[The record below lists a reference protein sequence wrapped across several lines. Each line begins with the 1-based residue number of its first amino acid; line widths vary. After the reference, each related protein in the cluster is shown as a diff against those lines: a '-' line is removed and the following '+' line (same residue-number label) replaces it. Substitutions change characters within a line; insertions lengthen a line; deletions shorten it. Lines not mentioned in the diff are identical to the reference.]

1 MPVTRNQA
9 KRSHILVL
17 KYRGPYERSVPGTEP
32 PINGKAAS
40 KPVGGKAAPKS
51 RAVSTKTVKVDTSFE
66 ENQAL
71 PKPCGQPKVWA
82 DVRDAGAVP

>member
-1 MPVTRNQA
+1 MPATRSQA
-9 KRSHILVL
+9 KRSHFIVL
-17 KYRGPYERSVPGTEP
+17 KYRGPYERSVAEAKS

-40 KPVGGKAAPKS
+40 KPVGRKAAPKS